1 VFLQVHA
8 YKNLLKAFV
17 GLQRDLV
24 EHQNRGD
31 SEDMSRVSE
40 QIQSLY
46 REIEKEQQPIIDA
59 LSRQIP
65 SMGETN
71 QDLSLSFNHKEA
83 SDERREQSLT
93 AGGGGGS
100 LS

>member
-71 QDLSLSFNHKEA
+71 QDLRVADS
-83 SDERREQSLT
+83 RV
-93 AGGGGGS
+93 
-100 LS
+100 